1 MKASLLHLLRPGAI
15 AAAALGSLFL
25 GACANDRAVSRIA
38 LHTAQSVA
46 GYDAAVSRKVAA
58 EKAFYQR
65 ELTDLRQILGGIPS
79 DEVLG
84 LAEAR
89 QPAQTELERLQNSLP
104 YGRVVTSAQRDARIL
119 ADRIINGSS
128 PAAME
133 ALVSY
138 VDAGVSAE
146 QADVLDFI
154 KRQRALAN
162 DFQAG
167 LAPIKQQQDQLKA
180 LRNAMTQLAAK
191 PSLGDQIKI
200 ASEFAKAVKE
210 QLDSKK

>member
-1 MKASLLHLLRPGAI
+1 
-15 AAAALGSLFL
+15 
-25 GACANDRAVSRIA
+25 
-38 LHTAQSVA
+38 
-46 GYDAAVSRKVAA
+46 
-58 EKAFYQR
+58 
-65 ELTDLRQILGGIPS
+65 
-79 DEVLG
+79 
-84 LAEAR
+84 
-89 QPAQTELERLQNSLP
+89 
-104 YGRVVTSAQRDARIL
+104 
-119 ADRIINGSS
+119 
-128 PAAME
+128 ME

-210 QLDSKK
+210 QLDSNK